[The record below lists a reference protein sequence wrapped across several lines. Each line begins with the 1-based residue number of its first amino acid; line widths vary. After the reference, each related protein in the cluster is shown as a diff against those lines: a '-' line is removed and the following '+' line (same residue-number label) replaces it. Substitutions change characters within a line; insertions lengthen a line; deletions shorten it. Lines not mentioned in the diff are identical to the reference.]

1 MSAPAA
7 APTAAVN
14 VPAVDVI
21 DILAADLCSARC
33 LLAMETPPGWAGCG
47 CPCDGRYHAA
57 LIWAAVTPIAEIR
70 DASGNDLG
78 LRPGVLARAS

>member
-1 MSAPAA
+1 M
-7 APTAAVN
+7 T
-14 VPAVDVI
+14 VPVDVI
-21 DILAADLCSARC
+21 DLLAAGACTARC

-70 DASGNDLG
+70 DVHGNDLG